1 MMMNTEMKSER
12 IWAFDILRIA
22 SAFAVV
28 LLHVSAEYFDESF
41 FSLEWAFRSLFGQMT
56 RWCVP
61 LFIMISGALFLR
73 RDNISIGLLYKKYIW
88 RIILVYLVWSAVYAS
103 LRMGPNTNLLGFLG
117 VVISGPLHLWFLKM
131 LIGLYM
137 CLPLFWMIVKD
148 KKVET
153 YFVMLSFFVSVVVP
167 LFMFVIEKTSDNYFQ
182 IFSDLGERVKF
193 SMAMGY
199 SYFFVLGHFLVAHP
213 LKRRYRMM
221 VYILGIMS
229 ALLLLLL
236 TYVPA
241 FKGNPPAGYFYS
253 YKTPFTYFITATIF
267 VYVMSHCKNI
277 RQPLRRIILYLS
289 KMSLGVYVVH
299 MFVMHVFSSCF
310 GVDSRTFHPSYWLLA
325 YTAIV
330 FICSY
335 VISGAIAQIPFLKKT
350 VC

>member
-1 MMMNTEMKSER
+1 MNDMVMKEER

-41 FSLEWAFRSLFGQMT
+41 YSSEWAFRNFFGQMT

-61 LFIMISGALFLR
+61 VFIMISGALFLR
-73 RDNISIGLLYKKYIW
+73 RDDITIGKLYKKYIW
-88 RIILVYLVWSAVYAS
+88 RIFVVYLVWSAVYAS
-103 LRMGPNTNLLGFLG
+103 LRLGSNTNLFGFLG

-137 CLPLFWMIVKD
+137 CLPLFWIIAKD

-153 YFVMLSFFVSVVVP
+153 YFIFLSFFVAVAVP

-182 IFSDLGERVKF
+182 IFTEVGERVKF

-199 SYFFVLGHFLVAHP
+199 SYFFVLGHYLVVYP
-213 LKRRYRMM
+213 LKSRYRKA
-221 VYILGIMS
+221 VYILGILS
-229 ALLLLLL
+229 ALLSLLF

-241 FKGNPPAGYFYS
+241 LQGAHPEGYYYS
-253 YKTPFTYFITATIF
+253 YKTPFVYFITVALF
-267 VYVMSHCKNI
+267 VFVQRHCMNV
-277 RQPLRRIILYLS
+277 RQNLRRIVLFLS

-299 MFVMHVFSSCF
+299 ILVMHVFSSF
-310 GVDSRTFHPSYWLLA
+310 LGVDSRTFHPSYWVFA
-325 YTAIV
+325 YTVIV
-330 FICSY
+330 FSCSY
-335 VISGAIAQIPFLKKT
+335 IISGVIAQIPLLKKT

>member
-1 MMMNTEMKSER
+1 MKEER

-41 FSLEWAFRSLFGQMT
+41 YSSEWVFRNFFGQMT

-61 LFIMISGALFLR
+61 VFIMISGALFLQ
-73 RDNISIGLLYKKYIW
+73 RDDITIEKLYKKYIW
-88 RIILVYLVWSAVYAS
+88 RILLVYLVWSAVYAS
-103 LRMGPNTNLLGFLG
+103 FRIGSNTNLLGFIG

-148 KKVET
+148 KKVEI
-153 YFVMLSFFVSVVVP
+153 YFIFLSFFVSVVVP

-182 IFSDLGERVKF
+182 IFTDLGERVKF

-199 SYFFVLGHFLVAHP
+199 SYFFVLGHFLVVHP
-213 LKRRYRMM
+213 LNSRYRKM

-229 ALLLLLL
+229 VFLLLLF
-236 TYVPA
+236 TYIPA
-241 FKGNPPAGYFYS
+241 LQGYHPDGYYYS
-253 YKTPFTYFITATIF
+253 YKTPFIYFITAALF
-267 VYVMSHCKNI
+267 VFAQSHCMSI
-277 RQPLRRIILYLS
+277 RQNLRRIVLFLS

-299 MFVMHVFSSCF
+299 MLVMYVFSSSF
-310 GVDSRTFHPSYWLLA
+310 GVDSRTFHPGYWLII
-325 YTAIV
+325 YTIIV
-330 FICSY
+330 FVSSY
-335 VISGAIAQIPFLKKT
+335 VVTGIIAQIPFLKKT

>member
-1 MMMNTEMKSER
+1 MSVMVLKEER

-41 FSLEWAFRSLFGQMT
+41 YSSEWAFRNFFGQMT

-61 LFIMISGALFLR
+61 VFIMISGALFLK
-73 RDNISIGLLYKKYIW
+73 RDDITIEMLYKKYIW
-88 RIILVYLVWSAVYAS
+88 RILLVYLVWSAVYAS
-103 LRMGPNTNLLGFLG
+103 LRLGSNTNLFGFLG

-153 YFVMLSFFVSVVVP
+153 YFILLSFFVSVVVP
-167 LFMFVIEKTSDNYFQ
+167 LFMFVIEKTSDNYYQ
-182 IFSDLGERVKF
+182 IFTDLGERVKF

-199 SYFFVLGHFLVAHP
+199 SYFFVLGHFLVVHP
-213 LKRRYRMM
+213 LNSRYRKM

-229 ALLLLLL
+229 AFLLLLF
-236 TYVPA
+236 TNIPA
-241 FKGNPPAGYFYS
+241 LRGHHPDGYYYS
-253 YKTPFTYFITATIF
+253 YKTPFIYFITAALF
-267 VYVMSHCKNI
+267 VFAQSHCMSI
-277 RQPLRRIILYLS
+277 RQSLRRSVLFLS

-299 MFVMHVFSSCF
+299 LLVMYAFSYYF
-310 GVDSRTFHPSYWLLA
+310 GVDSRSFHPSYWLFA
-325 YTAIV
+325 YTVIV

-335 VISGAIAQIPFLKKT
+335 IISGVIAQIPFLKKT